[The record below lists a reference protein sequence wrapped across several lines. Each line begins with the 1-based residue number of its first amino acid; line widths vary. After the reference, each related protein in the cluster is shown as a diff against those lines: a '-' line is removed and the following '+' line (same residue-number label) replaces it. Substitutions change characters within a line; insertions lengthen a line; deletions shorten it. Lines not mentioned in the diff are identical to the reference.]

1 MEENINDNV
10 NDINTENTVN
20 TSTNT
25 NNNEAGVNNVNH
37 NINIKKFVTS
47 FIFGALGA
55 VFVLVI
61 IIGIGY
67 FNKNQLS
74 LLVKEYIKGNQPVV
88 VIPKEKSIDKL
99 FAVATDVVKK
109 DTSPSKLSVTD
120 VVKIANPA
128 VVSVIIT
135 KEVPKYEIVQNSI
148 PSQNNIFDPFGFFSQ
163 LGQPIYR
170 QNGTEKKNIGGGSG
184 FLISNN
190 GYIITNKHVIA
201 DTTAEYTVKLSNGK
215 IYPATV
221 IARDAVVDIGV
232 LKINGTGF
240 DYLQIGDSSTIEIGQ
255 QVLAIGN
262 ALAEFQN
269 SVSQGIVSGLGRSI
283 TASTGNGGTET
294 LNNIIQTD
302 AAINPGN
309 SGGPLLNMYGQVI
322 GVNVAVAQ
330 NGQNIGFALPINSV
344 KSIIN
349 SIIKTGR
356 VSRPYVGVRYVQNS
370 PEIAAVNNLSVD
382 YGLIIRPGQS
392 KEEPGVIPGSPA
404 DISGLK
410 ENDIILSANGKKLT
424 SDVNFS
430 DIVSSM
436 QVGQTLTLSVISSG
450 QEKVVSVTLSS
461 SSQ

>member
-10 NDINTENTVN
+10 NNIDTVN
-20 TSTNT
+20 A
-25 NNNEAGVNNVNH
+25 NEKISVNN
-37 NINIKKFVTS
+37 NINIKKFLIP

-55 VFVLVI
+55 VFILAI

-74 LLVKEYIKGNQPVV
+74 VLVKEYIKGNQS
-88 VIPKEKSIDKL
+88 ITLAPKEKTIDNL
-99 FAVATDVVKK
+99 FAVATDVIKK
-109 DTSPSKLSVTD
+109 DTTPVKLSVTD

-128 VVSVIIT
+128 VVSIIIT
-135 KEVPKYEIVQNSI
+135 KEVPKYEIVQNSTPI
-148 PSQNNIFDPFGFFSQ
+148 PNNNIFDPFGIFGQ
-163 LGQPIYR
+163 LLQPIYR

-184 FLISNN
+184 FLISSN

-221 IARDAVVDIGV
+221 IARDNVIDIGV

-240 DYLQIGDSSTIEIGQ
+240 SYLQIGNSGNLEIGQ
-255 QVLAIGN
+255 QVIAIGN

-269 SVSQGIVSGLGRSI
+269 TVSQGIVSGLGRSI
-283 TASTGNGGTET
+283 TASTGNGGSET

-309 SGGPLLNMYGQVI
+309 SGGPLLNMYGEVI

-349 SIIKTGR
+349 SIIKTGI
-356 VSRPYVGVRYVQNS
+356 VSRPYVGVRYIQNS
-370 PEIAAVNNLSVD
+370 PEIAKANNLSVD
-382 YGLIIRPGQS
+382 YGIIIRPGKT
-392 KEEPGVIPGSPA
+392 KEEPGIIPGSPA
-404 DISGLK
+404 DLAGLK
-410 ENDIILSANGKKLT
+410 ENDIILSVNGKKIS

-430 DIVSSM
+430 EVVSSL
-436 QVGQTLTLSVISSG
+436 QVGQTLSLTVLSSG
-450 QEKVVSVTLSS
+450 QEKQLQVVLAS